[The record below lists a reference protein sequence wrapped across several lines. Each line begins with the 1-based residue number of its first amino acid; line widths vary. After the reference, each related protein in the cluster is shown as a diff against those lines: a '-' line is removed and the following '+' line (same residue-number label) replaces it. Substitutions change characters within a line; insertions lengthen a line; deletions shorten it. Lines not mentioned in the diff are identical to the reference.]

1 MVIMSRV
8 GKILDGVFQEAGH
21 GGAWLFINE
30 GRDAR
35 NKSRNN
41 EKKPL
46 HVFVHFARFRPPIL
60 SLPIYDTSSSIV
72 NLRYQEIEA
81 FDEVH

>member
-1 MVIMSRV
+1 MVIMSQV

-21 GGAWLFINE
+21 GGTWLFINE

-41 EKKPL
+41 EKKPYML
-46 HVFVHFARFRPPIL
+46 FVHFARFRHQFCP
-60 SLPIYDTSSSIV
+60 
-72 NLRYQEIEA
+72 
-81 FDEVH
+81 